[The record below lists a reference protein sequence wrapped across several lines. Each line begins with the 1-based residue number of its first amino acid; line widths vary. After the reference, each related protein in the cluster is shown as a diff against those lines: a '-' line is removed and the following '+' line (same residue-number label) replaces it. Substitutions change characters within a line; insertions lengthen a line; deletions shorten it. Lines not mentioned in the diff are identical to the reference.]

1 MNEKTVDS
9 FEKKHTI
16 EITIDGDNGESS
28 KVQVSPMG
36 LKIVNEIGRDSWRTV
51 GKLISYMVINPPRPI
66 ACWRMYG
73 GDHYGKDVVDH
84 EGQGLLF
91 PQKLLMQSKQ
101 LALLEDNIYMMGISP
116 EHAAVLTCEKLSLTP
131 NEQIKWAKESIKH
144 SLTPG
149 ELRASIEVGKVTRRS
164 EAEIQ
169 GGGSLATI
177 HGVRGLYDRW
187 AASTLKERPLEDWY
201 PDDLKALLDELK
213 PIYLLCER
221 AAGLWKSNRHVGRA
235 E

>member
-116 EHAAVLTCEKLSLTP
+116 EHASVLTCEKLSLTP

-149 ELRASIEVGKVTRRS
+149 ELRASIDEGKVTKRGDIERKDP
-164 EAEIQ
+164 I
-169 GGGSLATI
+169 SLATLAGI
-177 HGVRGLYDRW
+177 RMWFDRFCNT
-187 AASTLKERPLEDWY
+187 TLKERPLDQWTA
-201 PDDLKALLDELK
+201 DDLKEALDDMK
-213 PIYLLCER
+213 PIYLFCER
-221 AAGLWKSNRHVGRA
+221 AAALWKANRHVGRA